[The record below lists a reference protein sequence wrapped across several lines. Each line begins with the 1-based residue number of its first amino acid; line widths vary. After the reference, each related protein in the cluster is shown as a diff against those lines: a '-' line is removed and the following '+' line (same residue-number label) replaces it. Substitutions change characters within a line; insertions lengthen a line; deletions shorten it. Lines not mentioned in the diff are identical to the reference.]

1 MPHPDGRA
9 PETADPDSPEAGD
22 PSSRDRTFREE
33 ALPELDAVY
42 RFALRLTRDTDHAR
56 DLVQETFLR
65 AWANWEKYTPGTRAK
80 SWLFTICRNQFLRRD
95 GRSRRHD
102 ALVLEVADQDP
113 RGISREATVFM
124 AAADRDP
131 EGTFWARIVDETIL
145 RAIEALPS
153 EFQEAV
159 LLSDVEGLTYQEIA
173 DVLDVPVGTVKSRL
187 FRGRRIL
194 REQLYDYAVAEGII
208 AERGDPGAEQPR
220 EGEA

>member
-1 MPHPDGRA
+1 M
-9 PETADPDSPEAGD
+9 
-22 PSSRDRTFREE
+22 FQEE

-65 AWANWEKYTPGTRAK
+65 AWANREKYTPGTRVK

-102 ALVLEVADQDP
+102 ALIREFADQDP
-113 RGISREATVFM
+113 RGTSREATVFM

-131 EGTFWARIVDETIL
+131 EGTFWARIVDEKIL
-145 RAIEALPS
+145 QEIEALPS
-153 EFQEAV
+153 EFREAV
-159 LLSDVEGLTYQEIA
+159 LLSDVESLTYQEIA
-173 DVLDVPVGTVKSRL
+173 NVLDVPVGTVKSRL

-208 AERGDPGAEQPR
+208 AAPRDPGADQAR
-220 EGEA
+220 EDGA